1 MATDKPPQAVSSA
14 EKAIQSTTDR
24 MSKATHQAIDTLSEY
39 GTRAE
44 ERLRESSRL
53 AGERATEYAEDLGN
67 YVSKRPLMS
76 LAMALGAG
84 LLLGALLRGRS

>member
-1 MATDKPPQAVSSA
+1 MATDKPSQAVSSA

-24 MSKATHQAIDTLSEY
+24 MSKATHEAIDTLSEY

-44 ERLRESSRL
+44 AQLREGSRR
-53 AGERATEYAEDLGN
+53 ASERATEYAEDLGN
-67 YVSKRPLMS
+67 YVSKRPIAS

-84 LLLGALLRGRS
+84 LLLGALLRGRG